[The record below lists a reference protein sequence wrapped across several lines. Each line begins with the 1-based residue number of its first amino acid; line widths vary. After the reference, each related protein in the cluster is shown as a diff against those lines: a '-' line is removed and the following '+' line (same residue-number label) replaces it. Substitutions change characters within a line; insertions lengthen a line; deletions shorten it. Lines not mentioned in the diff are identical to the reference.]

1 TPVPPFEPDVSPLL
15 GLSGFGDVPPPPFGR
30 PGFVGSSV
38 PSFVPELSPSFESDV
53 PSSFDSS
60 GSDGVL
66 SSSSFGLSGFD
77 GSPVLSS
84 SLESDVSLSLG
95 SSVPSFVPVLSPSFE
110 SDVSSSLGSSGSDG
124 VLSSSFG

>member
-1 TPVPPFEPDVSPLL
+1 GFVGTPVPPLEPDVLPSLGLSGFDDVPPPSLGRSGVVGTPVPPFEPDVSPLL

-53 PSSFDSS
+53 PSSLDPS

-66 SSSSFGLSGFD
+66 SSSS
-77 GSPVLSS
+77 
-84 SLESDVSLSLG
+84 
-95 SSVPSFVPVLSPSFE
+95 
-110 SDVSSSLGSSGSDG
+110 
-124 VLSSSFG
+124 